1 MRNFTKLITFFII
14 LFFAFDGFSQFINY
28 KSARTNNLFSE
39 PTNWSSGSVPTAN
52 DKIKLLSN
60 RDTLIIDGV
69 YEIRQLV
76 VTKIGAVVVGDG
88 GDNDTLKINGNN
100 GVTQIIQI
108 NNDGSR
114 LDMNVPLVIS
124 TLPTTTTKQFVI
136 RGPNARMFLNA
147 PLINDN
153 AHIVF
158 GNNENKNNTK
168 FYIDAPI
175 YSTKWVL
182 IGSNTNVW
190 FEDDSDLSSHFN
202 ALRFMQQGQAGPAK
216 IYVNSAEG
224 KFKASGQN
232 IINLNPGTELYINT
246 PNVLGAK
253 ILVDTTSGGAFANL
267 NLNIEAKQ
275 SNAGKIQ
282 IHGTSTLKL
291 NVNQNV
297 DSVNFDDQSTMSW
310 GSGHIVLDTFTN
322 KQIGFG
328 SDAGGL
334 TNDQLS
340 QITADNYNGQII
352 LDANGR
358 LSQPEPTV
366 VSLGTPYN
374 VTASEGDTVSI
385 KVEIANSSVTDS
397 TAVVVSLTSGDADD
411 VDTSISNDTVAFP
424 PGDSNT
430 KIYQFVVVDDTI
442 IENQETITFSLH
454 NASGGTT
461 ASVGADSVFTL
472 TVLDNDEIKADLMIV
487 GVNDPKIGKEENT
500 IELYAVN
507 DIPDLSKYA
516 LSVDNNG
523 GGIDAIEY
531 TLPDTSVAKG
541 TLISL
546 SRVDTDFSNYYGV
559 DATFNAGSGL
569 LQQTGNDAVSLYY
582 NSVRIDVFGEST
594 HNDSI
599 AWLHTHTW
607 AYRAN
612 ASSPSTTFNINQWTI
627 GLPQVDATT
636 TNSAAATPFPLG
648 TYKDYG
654 TDLMIV
660 GFVDVKGSADPDTVA
675 AGPATGPHKGNIIE
689 LLVLNDIPDLSI
701 YGLGTA
707 TNGSGTDSVE
717 FAFPTGSSAAAGD
730 YIIVGRDSTMAKT
743 FFGVDADYIDSG
755 GACCNFNGDDA
766 VELFSNG
773 TLIDVFGDQ
782 NVRPIEGDASFYKEG
797 WVHRKDG
804 KSLSTTFDVNDWT
817 VNVGATT
824 TGAIYKNATLL
835 DPYPLA
841 SYVDAASP
849 TSVFLQ
855 ASSGSVDEDAGSF
868 IISVQITDPDP
879 TNATVVDLV
888 FTGTDST
895 DIGNFTSETL
905 TFPAGSTVSQNVDL
919 TIINDIL
926 PEGTETK
933 TFALQN
939 VSGGFNTT
947 IGSPNTFTLTINDDD
962 LADFTLVYNELH
974 IDPASSIDGDANGD
988 GRRSPVE
995 DEFIE
1000 LVNTAAT
1007 SFDLSG
1013 FYLTD
1018 SNEPNESPRHI
1029 FPPGTVVNPGQAIVV
1044 FGGGIPQSPSNFGG
1058 AIVQVASENR
1068 GGVKLNNSG
1077 QTTMIKNS
1085 SGLTVLS
1092 QEYNGTMGSANMS
1105 VTRSPDMTGAFTAHS
1120 GVAAANGALFSP
1132 GMKLDSTVFYNHTNT
1147 SVQFNINRATVRE
1160 TDSIFNIGVTINGA
1174 SDTASTV
1181 VTIGTTGIGNGTLGD
1196 IGGFTPQVLTFAP
1209 GSGTTQ
1215 YIALSLTNDDLLEGN
1230 ELIEFGILNIQ
1241 GGDNATAS
1249 SPGKFLL
1256 TIIDDEAILN
1266 NPIVLNEV
1274 LTDPPSD
1281 NTETTVVEGDANGDG
1296 SRDPKEDEFVEIV
1309 NTNSIPVDISGYSI
1323 TDGNDVVHVFP
1334 ENSILSGGGVALVF
1348 GGGTPSSDFDAD
1360 IVSIANGAPGELSFQ
1375 NGSAT
1380 NSEKVEIIDAAGSV
1394 IAELTY
1400 SGATPYEGYSD
1411 QSLTRDPDLTGDFV
1425 LHTTTTSGDL
1435 YSPGTQN
1442 DGSPFDVGVND
1453 PTTIQF
1459 AVKEFTLANEDGS
1472 YDLQDYNIQIAISN
1486 PSSTV
1491 ATQAQVVFTASD
1503 LGSAADLNNYVGEV
1517 ITFGSGSTESQNSV
1531 VKITNPNITLGT
1543 RYDFA
1548 LLNVSG
1554 GTQATIGQNATFT
1567 LIVGDPGDIPL
1578 SVEKSTK
1585 GIIISPNP
1593 TSDFINVKI
1602 DNNKVL
1608 ERFFVTNMS
1617 GVNVESKQ
1625 VGKVVNELT
1634 IDARD
1639 FDNGLYI
1646 LRLNF
1651 EGESTKVKFIK
1662 K

>member
-1 MRNFTKLITFFII
+1 M
-14 LFFAFDGFSQFINY
+14 LFSFESIAQMYQF
-28 KSARTNNLFSE
+28 KARAARTDALFSN
-39 PTNWSSGSVPTAN
+39 PANWTNNAVPPAN
-52 DKIKLLSN
+52 AEIKMLGVN
-60 RDTLIIDGV
+60 DTLIVDGV
-69 YEIRQLV
+69 YTVDQIII
-76 VTKIGAVVVGDG
+76 TKAGQKIIPSSTL
-88 GDNDTLKINGNN
+88 DTLILTGNGKTQMIQVNN
-100 GVTQIIQI
+100 A
-108 NNDGSR
+108 NSR
-114 LDMNVPLVIS
+114 LFSYVPIVIDNSAGQQRLIAVRGGNGGKIDIHAPIINES
-124 TLPTTTTKQFVI
+124 T
-136 RGPNARMFLNA
+136 
-147 PLINDN
+147 
-153 AHIVF
+153 HIVF
-158 GNNENKNNTK
+158 CNPENKTGTRI
-168 FYIDAPI
+168 FIDAPI
-175 YSTKWVL
+175 IGNKWL
-182 IGSNTNVW
+182 QIGSNANVI
-190 FEDDSDLSSHFN
+190 FGPNSDLTSHYS
-202 ALRFMQQGQAGPAK
+202 ALRFMQQGAAGP
-216 IYVNSAEG
+216 ISVEVQTAEG
-224 KFKASGQN
+224 KFKSAN
-232 IINLNPGTELYINT
+232 TKIINLNADTDLNIT
-246 PNVLGAK
+246 APNVLGA
-253 ILVDTTSGGAFANL
+253 T
-267 NLNIEAKQ
+267 IELDSAKDMSVTISEKQ
-275 SNAGKIQ
+275 SNAGKIAFTNSDG
-282 IHGTSTLKL
+282 IANGTPATLSL
-291 NVNQNV
+291 NIETDV
-297 DSVNFDDQSTMSW
+297 DSVNFLDNSAQDW
-310 GSGHIVLDTFTN
+310 GGGNIVLSNPGGFVS

-328 SDAGGL
+328 TDANGL
-334 TNDQLS
+334 TATQLTL
-340 QITADNYNGQII
+340 ITATAYNGQIV

-358 LSQPEPTV
+358 LSEPVPTV

-374 VTASEGDTVSI
+374 VTATEGDTVSI
-385 KVEIANSSVTDS
+385 KVEIADPSDTDS
-397 TAVVVSLTSGDADD
+397 TKVVVSLTSGDADD
-411 VDTSISNDTVAFP
+411 VDTSITDDTVAFP

-442 IENQETITFSLH
+442 IENQETIKFSLH

-472 TVLDNDEIKADLMIV
+472 TVQDNDEIKADLMIV
-487 GVNDPKIGKEENT
+487 GVNDADVLGANT
-500 IELYAVN
+500 IELFAIK
-507 DIPDLSKYA
+507 DIPDLSKYGV
-516 LSVDNNG
+516 SVDNNG
-523 GGIDAIEY
+523 GGVDGVEY
-531 TLPDTSVAKG
+531 TLPDTSIVKG

-559 DATFNAGSGL
+559 DATFNAGSAL

-582 NSVRIDVFGEST
+582 NGTVIDVFGEST
-594 HNDSI
+594 YNGAITWDHSKS
-599 AWLHTHTW
+599 W
-607 AYRAN
+607 AYRSN
-612 ASSPSTTFNINQWTI
+612 ASSPSTTFDKNMWNFGTAN
-627 GLPQVDATT
+627 VNSVT
-636 TNSAAATPFPLG
+636 TNNASATPFPLG
-648 TYKDYG
+648 TYKDYA
-654 TDLMIV
+654 TDLMLV
-660 GFVDVKGSADPDTVA
+660 GLVDVKGSTDPNGT
-675 AGPATGPHKGNIIE
+675 GPATGPHKGNIIE
-689 LLVLNDIPDLSI
+689 LLAINDIPDLSI
-701 YGLGTA
+701 YGIGMA
-707 TNGSGTDSVE
+707 NNGGGTDSIE
-717 FAFPTGSSAAAGD
+717 FTFPAGSTASAGD
-730 YIIVGRDSTMAKT
+730 FIIVGRDSTMAKT
-743 FFGVDADYIDSG
+743 FFGVDANYLDPSED
-755 GACCNFNGDDA
+755 CCKFNGDDA
-766 VELFSNG
+766 IELFSNG
-773 TLIDVFGDQ
+773 TLIDVYGDQ
-782 NVRPIEGDASFYKEG
+782 NVDGSGQGWEYTEG

-804 KSLSTTFDVNDWT
+804 KTLSSTFDVNDWT
-817 VNVGATT
+817 VNIGATT

-835 DPYPLA
+835 NPYPLA
-841 SYVDAASP
+841 TYVDAASP

-855 ASSGSVDEDAGSF
+855 SASGTVDEDAGTF
-868 IISVQITDPDP
+868 VISVQITDPDP
-879 TNATVVDLV
+879 TNATVVDFV
-888 FTGTDST
+888 FTGSDST
-895 DIGNFTSETL
+895 DVGNFTSETL
-905 TFPAGSTVSQNVDL
+905 TFPAGSTVSQNVEL

-939 VSGGFNTT
+939 VSGGFNTS

-962 LADFTLVYNELH
+962 LADFTMVYNELH

-1029 FPPGTVVNPGQAIVV
+1029 FPPGTIVNPGQAIVV

-1077 QTTMIKNS
+1077 QTIMIKNS

-1092 QEYNGTMGSANMS
+1092 QEYDGTMGSANMS
-1105 VTRSPDMTGAFTAHS
+1105 YTRSPDKTGAFTAHS
-1120 GVAAANGALFSP
+1120 GVAEANGALFSP

-1147 SVQFNINRATVRE
+1147 SIQFNINRATVKE

-1174 SDTASTV
+1174 SDTAATV
-1181 VTIGTTGIGNGTLGD
+1181 VTIGTTGLGNGTLGD

-1215 YIALSLTNDDLLEGN
+1215 NVTLSLTNDDLLEGN
-1230 ELIEFGILNIQ
+1230 ELIEFEIFKAE
-1241 GGDNATAS
+1241 GGDNAS
-1249 SPGKFLL
+1249 VNSPNKFLL

-1266 NPIVLNEV
+1266 NPIVLNEI

-1281 NTETTVVEGDANGDG
+1281 NPETTVVEGDANGDG
-1296 SRDPKEDEFVEIV
+1296 TRHPKDDEFVEIV

-1360 IVSIANGAPGELSFQ
+1360 IVSIANGVPGELSFQ

-1380 NSEKVEIIDAAGSV
+1380 NSEKVEIIDAGGSV

-1400 SGATPYEGYSD
+1400 SGATQYEGYSD

-1442 DGSPFDVGVND
+1442 DGTPFDVGVND
-1453 PTTIQF
+1453 PTTVQF
-1459 AVKEFTLANEDGS
+1459 AVKEFTLANDDGS
-1472 YDLQDYNIQIAISN
+1472 YDLQDYSIQIAITN

-1503 LGSAADLNNYVGEV
+1503 LGTAADLNNYVGEI

-1578 SVEKSTK
+1578 SVEKTSK
-1585 GIIISPNP
+1585 GVVISPNP

-1617 GVNVESKQ
+1617 GVNVESRE

-1634 IDARD
+1634 IDARN

>member
-1 MRNFTKLITFFII
+1 M
-14 LFFAFDGFSQFINY
+14 LFSFESIAQLHQF
-28 KSARTNNLFSE
+28 KARAARTDALFSN
-39 PTNWSSGSVPTAN
+39 PANWIPAAVPPAN
-52 DKIKLLSN
+52 SEIKMLGVN
-60 RDTLIIDGV
+60 DTLIVDGV
-69 YEIRQLV
+69 YTVDQIII
-76 VTKIGAVVVGDG
+76 TKAGQKIIPSSTL
-88 GDNDTLKINGNN
+88 DTLILTGNGKTQMIQVNN
-100 GVTQIIQI
+100 A
-108 NNDGSR
+108 NSR
-114 LDMNVPLVIS
+114 LFSYVPIVIDNSAGQQRLIAVRGGNGGKIDIHAPIINES
-124 TLPTTTTKQFVI
+124 T
-136 RGPNARMFLNA
+136 
-147 PLINDN
+147 
-153 AHIVF
+153 HIVF
-158 GNNENKNNTK
+158 CNPENKTGTRI
-168 FYIDAPI
+168 FIDAPI
-175 YSTKWVL
+175 IGNKWL
-182 IGSNTNVW
+182 QIGSNANVI
-190 FEDDSDLSSHFN
+190 FGPNSDLTSHYS
-202 ALRFMQQGQAGPAK
+202 ALRFMQQGAAGP
-216 IYVNSAEG
+216 ISVEVQTAEG
-224 KFKASGQN
+224 KFKSAN
-232 IINLNPGTELYINT
+232 TKILNLNADTDLNIT
-246 PNVLGAK
+246 APNVLGA
-253 ILVDTTSGGAFANL
+253 T
-267 NLNIEAKQ
+267 IELDSAKNMSVTISEKQ
-275 SNAGKIQ
+275 SNAGLIAFTNSDGVAN
-282 IHGTSTLKL
+282 GTPATLSL
-291 NVNQNV
+291 NIGTDV
-297 DSVNFDDQSTMSW
+297 DSVNFLDNSAQDW
-310 GSGHIVLDTFTN
+310 GVGNIELSNDEGGFVS

-328 SDAGGL
+328 TDANGL
-334 TNDQLS
+334 TATQLTLIS
-340 QITADNYNGQII
+340 ASGGYNGPIF

-358 LSQPEPTV
+358 LSKPEPTV
-366 VSLGTPYN
+366 VSLGTPYT
-374 VTASEGDTVSI
+374 VSAVEGDTVSI
-385 KVEIANSSVTDS
+385 KVEIANPSDTDS
-397 TAVVVSLTSGDADD
+397 TTVVVSLTAGDADD
-411 VDTSISNDTVAFP
+411 VDTNVSNDTVAFP

-430 KIYQFVVVDDTI
+430 KIYQFAIVDDTI

-612 ASSPSTTFNINQWTI
+612 ASSPSTTFNINQWTF

-689 LLVLNDIPDLSI
+689 LLALNDIPDLSI

-782 NVRPIEGDASFYKEG
+782 NLRPIEGDASFYKEG

-835 DPYPLA
+835 NPYPLA

-962 LADFTLVYNELH
+962 LADFTMVYNELH

-1029 FPPGTVVNPGQAIVV
+1029 FPPGTIVNPGQAIVV

-1092 QEYNGTMGSANMS
+1092 QEYDGTMGSANMS
-1105 VTRSPDMTGAFTAHS
+1105 YTRSPDMTGAFTAHS
-1120 GVAAANGALFSP
+1120 GVAEANGALFSP

-1209 GSGTTQ
+1209 GSGLIQHIT
-1215 YIALSLTNDDLLEGN
+1215 LSLTNDDLLEGN

-1380 NSEKVEIIDAAGSV
+1380 NSEKVEIIDAAGNV

-1472 YDLQDYNIQIAISN
+1472 YDLQDYSIQIAISN